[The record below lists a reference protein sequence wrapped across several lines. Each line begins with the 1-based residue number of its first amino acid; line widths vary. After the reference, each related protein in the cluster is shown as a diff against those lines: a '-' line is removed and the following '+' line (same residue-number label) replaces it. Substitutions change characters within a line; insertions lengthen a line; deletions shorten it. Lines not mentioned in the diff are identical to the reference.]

1 MVTGCARQE
10 RWWARLVTCV
20 WVWMFSLQLS
30 VINDMLKQW
39 GGGVWPFWRNVTLV
53 VQTAFPTNF
62 YTGMLW
68 ITHTKQ
74 VLITIN
80 TATNYSSFIR
90 IFGSIIDYISTLQ
103 THLSQTHS
111 YLIGA
116 FDTNI
121 SLYHIIHN
129 YRVHFILYHAWYD
142 TLLKNTV

>member
-1 MVTGCARQE
+1 
-10 RWWARLVTCV
+10 
-20 WVWMFSLQLS
+20 
-30 VINDMLKQW
+30 MLKQW
-39 GGGVWPFWRNVTLV
+39 GGGVWPFLKNLTLI
-53 VQTAFPTNF
+53 VQTAFLTNF

-74 VLITIN
+74 ILRTIN

-90 IFGSIIDYISTLQ
+90 MFASIIDYISTLQ
-103 THLSQTHS
+103 THLSQTCS
-111 YLIGA
+111 YFIGA

-129 YRVHFILYHAWYD
+129 YIVHFTLYHAWYD